1 MSMKHIFKLILKQ
14 KSISLLIVFQVAIT
28 LMIISNSAFIS
39 YATLQNWLIP
49 SKLEEQ
55 QILNVVTHVFD
66 EEVDKGQLIERD
78 LAAIK
83 ALPEVVTAT
92 YSGEENVID
101 TRRSNNELVI
111 DDQDEN
117 AKNHTVAL
125 FGINEQGLESLILSI
140 TSGRDFYS
148 NEFVQGDQNTTPAS
162 VALISDELAKN
173 LFDGASA
180 LGKTVYLNS
189 AKTPYQVIGTFADKM
204 LGENATYDQLWYNAM
219 VVPEAIYGR
228 NTEVNYIVRVA
239 EGTEGSVLETIENL
253 LYQEPGRLV
262 SRVEFSARAKKRL
275 WDGRSSFAFVM
286 FAISFIALIITS
298 LGIIALVTFSIS
310 MRKKNIGIMRAVGAS
325 KQTVVKSLIIENS
338 LLSLVGIVLG
348 VFLSLWLNYLL
359 LKNLGVQGTPDLTVG
374 ILVTLFVWLL
384 TCFAAYL
391 PARKTTKIAPAQVTK
406 TS

>member
-101 TRRSNNELVI
+101 TRRSSNDLVI

-148 NEFVQGDQNTTPAS
+148 NEFVQGDQSTTPAS

-180 LGKTVYLNS
+180 LGKTVYLNN

-204 LGENATYDQLWYNAM
+204 LGENATYEQVWYNAM
-219 VVPEAIYGR
+219 VIPEAIYGR
-228 NTEVNYIVRVA
+228 NTEVNYIIRVA
-239 EGTEGSVLETIENL
+239 EGTEENVLETIENL

-310 MRKKNIGIMRAVGAS
+310 MRKKNIGIMRAIGAS

-338 LLSLVGIVLG
+338 LLSLAGIVLG